1 MSNRRARAR
10 EAKRT
15 YQEMCEV
22 ASMLSVFIKPYQSYV
37 FGAKK
42 KSTER

>member
-1 MSNRRARAR
+1 MSNRRARGR
-10 EAKRT
+10 EVKRID
-15 YQEMCEV
+15 QEMCEV

-37 FGAKK
+37 FGARK